1 MSDRDSSVQ
10 DNVLYSICPTAS
22 NLRLA
27 SEQLLSTFDL
37 IHCDLWVASFPGSPR
52 AQMKNY
58 FSVLQAMESW
68 AGPGNEANLWPD
80 IVSCPHSSSLF
91 LAFLCQCLSLK
102 TISKELRTRGIAC
115 S

>member
-10 DNVLYSICPTAS
+10 DNVCAQTAS
-22 NLRLA
+22 NFRLA

-58 FSVLQAMESW
+58 FSVLQTTESW

-80 IVSCPHSSSLF
+80 IVPCLHSSLF
-91 LAFLCQCLSLK
+91 LAFLCQCLSSK
-102 TISKELRTRGIAC
+102 TSSKELRTRGIAC